1 MLRNFFKTAYRN
13 IVKNKVYAIINF
25 IGLTTGL
32 ALCLLII
39 VYVRSET
46 GYDQF
51 HTKIDRL
58 YRINYEAPNGLLL
71 ASSPP
76 PLAPAMKDYFAE
88 VEETA
93 RMYNRNVSINRT
105 GKSEHFEES
114 NVYFV
119 DSTIFSLF
127 SFDVVS
133 GDVRSLLHNRF
144 TVVINEEMGHKY
156 FGKNDPVG
164 ESLTFSGNTPFK
176 VVAVVKNFPE
186 QSHLRFNMLVP
197 YENMFDM
204 ETPQTADILRNNLA
218 INFIISHGYTYVL
231 LRPGADPTKVDA
243 RMDDL
248 LKKYAKP
255 ELLVGQ
261 KFTLTPVRDI
271 HLRSEMLA
279 EPSPT
284 NSWNTLYLFIGIG
297 IVTLL
302 IACINYI
309 NLSTAQSFTRIKEIG
324 VRKILGSMRY
334 QLILQFLAESFLF
347 SAVSMIMAYVLF
359 YNSLPLLNL
368 VTDKN
373 LLFTESIDSKLLL
386 GSISLVVFM
395 TLMAGGYP
403 AYFVTQFESVNAL
416 KSASYASGGD
426 QYLRKSL
433 VVFQLCIA
441 CMLLSGSLLIVRQM
455 GFLEDRS
462 LGFEKQ
468 KVINVPLYSQNLNS
482 IFASTD
488 STYRSRLQSFRE
500 IVERQSAVVNTS
512 LSSAAPGLGATY
524 RNTIPEGFT
533 AEDNIFSAAMS
544 VDYDFVKAYGME
556 IVAGRAF
563 SRDYPSDEQNAYV
576 VNESALTEFKWG
588 TPQQAIGK
596 TIDKEGKKGT
606 VVGII
611 KDFNFASLQTPM
623 SALIIDLN
631 PDQFNTLSIRY
642 SSDDAT
648 KIVEQLRRDWNT
660 VFPEKAFEFTY
671 LEEQLRG
678 QYATFQ
684 NFSLIIQTFTGIA
697 VLISCLGVYGLVLFT
712 VQRKFKEIG
721 VRKVLGAN
729 IRNILFMIYRD
740 FALLL
745 AIGFILAIPLSWFL
759 MNKWLDNFI
768 YHTSVSPVTYVI
780 SLVIVMLVMSVT
792 ISYQAI
798 RAALG
803 NPVNALRSE

>member
-1 MLRNFFKTAYRN
+1 MLKNFFKTAYRN

-25 IGLTTGL
+25 VGLTTGL
-32 ALCLLII
+32 ALSLLII

-58 YRINYEAPNGLLL
+58 YRIKYVAPNGLLL

-76 PLAPAMKDYFAE
+76 PLAPALKNYFPE

-93 RMYNRNVSINRT
+93 RMYNRNVSINRAGST
-105 GKSEHFEES
+105 EHFEES
-114 NVYFV
+114 NIYFV
-119 DSTIFSLF
+119 DSTLF
-127 SFDVVS
+127 NLFTFDVVR
-133 GDVRSLLHNRF
+133 GDTRRLLHDRF
-144 TVVINEEMGHKY
+144 TTVINEEMAHKY
-156 FGKNDPVG
+156 FGNEDPIG
-164 ESLTFSGNTPFK
+164 ESLTFSGNIAFK
-176 VVAVVKNFPE
+176 VVAVVKDFPE
-186 QSHLRFNMLVP
+186 QSHIRFNMLVP

-204 ETPQTADILRNNLA
+204 ETPQTAAALKNNLE

-231 LRPGADPTKVDA
+231 LRPGADPARIDA
-243 RMDDL
+243 GMESL

-261 KFTLTPVRDI
+261 KFTLMPVADI
-271 HLRSEMLA
+271 HLKSDMLA
-279 EPSPT
+279 EPTAT
-284 NSWNTLYLFIGIG
+284 NSWNTLYLFMGVG

-309 NLSTAQSFTRIKEIG
+309 NLSTAQSFSRIKEIG

-334 QLILQFLAESFLF
+334 QLITQFLAESFLF
-347 SAVSMIMAYVLF
+347 SSLSIIMAYALF
-359 YNSLPLLNL
+359 HYSLPLLNM

-373 LLFTESIDSKLLL
+373 LLFANVIDSKLIL
-386 GSISLVVFM
+386 GSALLVVFM
-395 TLMAGGYP
+395 TLTAGGYP
-403 AYFVTQFESVNAL
+403 AYFVTRFESVTAL
-416 KSASYASGGD
+416 KSVSHSTGGD

-455 GFLEDRS
+455 SFLESRS
-462 LGFEKQ
+462 LGFEKER
-468 KVINVPLYSQNLNS
+468 VINVPLYSQNLNN
-482 IFASTD
+482 IFASVD
-488 STYRSRLQSFRE
+488 STFRSRLQTFRD
-500 IVERQSAVVNTS
+500 IVERQSDVINTT
-512 LSSAAPGLGATY
+512 LSSSAPGLGATY
-524 RNTIPEGFT
+524 RNAIPEGFT
-533 AEDNIFSAAMS
+533 AQDNIFAAAIS
-544 VDYDFVKAYGME
+544 VDYDFVKSYGME
-556 IVAGRAF
+556 VVAGRVF
-563 SRDYPSDEQNAYV
+563 SRDFPSDEVNAYV
-576 VNESALTEFKWG
+576 VNESALREFKWG

-606 VVGII
+606 VVGVV
-611 KDFNFASLQTPM
+611 KDFNFASLQSPM

-631 PDQFNTLSIRY
+631 PDQFTTLSIRY
-642 SSDDAT
+642 SGNNPG
-648 KIVEQLRRDWNT
+648 KIVDQLKRDWNT

-671 LEEQLRG
+671 LEEQLRD

-684 NFSLIIQTFTGIA
+684 NFSRIIQTFTGIA

-729 IRNILFMIYRD
+729 VRQILLMIYRD

-745 AIGFILAIPLSWFL
+745 AIGFVLAIPLSWLL
-759 MNKWLDNFI
+759 MNKWLSNFI
-768 YHTSVSPVTYVI
+768 YHTEVSPVTYII
-780 SLVIVMLVMSVT
+780 SLVLVMIVMSLT

-803 NPVNALRSE
+803 NPVNALRTE